1 MKNNSRCLNIDILRK
16 YKKIIDQII
25 DYAKKKKCFVAFR
38 IEPERITFY
47 YKGRVAVALFLTTKN
62 LYIKPRNFS
71 TSKKEYIKGITLSY
85 KQKLERKGMLKDGK
99 IYRIPVT
106 PQLDY
111 QYIID
116 VTCEYLDQYYK
127 HKEEEKIIQNDIA
140 YKYQDYSDKWVCV
153 DQEYNQCFDSQTEKD
168 NSGIRGRYDFIMLR
182 NTGEKYKI
190 VFLELKS
197 TIAACKDSSSG
208 IINHYSDMKKFIDI
222 YKSNKNNT
230 KNIIREEIEFILHIK
245 FPSKEI
251 KVDYDYPEYGFLFK
265 MIKKEKTPKTFS
277 DIETIIKG
285 EIDKAVHIKES
296 YHKGQNKK
304 AYASMI
310 NNKIVIGNSE
320 MKKFDIQEKDL
331 NILLEELRNIKM
343 YTEEFEEIK

>member
-1 MKNNSRCLNIDILRK
+1 
-16 YKKIIDQII
+16 
-25 DYAKKKKCFVAFR
+25 
-38 IEPERITFY
+38 
-47 YKGRVAVALFLTTKN
+47 
-62 LYIKPRNFS
+62 
-71 TSKKEYIKGITLSY
+71 
-85 KQKLERKGMLKDGK
+85 
-99 IYRIPVT
+99 
-106 PQLDY
+106 
-111 QYIID
+111 
-116 VTCEYLDQYYK
+116 
-127 HKEEEKIIQNDIA
+127 
-140 YKYQDYSDKWVCV
+140 
-153 DQEYNQCFDSQTEKD
+153 
-168 NSGIRGRYDFIMLR
+168 MLR